1 MTTESSTVYFFSI
14 RMRFERFCRSIP
26 FALGYRLHCPNGL
39 LESADA
45 KTEQSESRARPR
57 ELSVSPNNG
66 PEFSKF
72 ASQNLRSFISN
83 LSHVYSLSYGGPL
96 SAGDLTTKAFCVKL
110 ALAKGEC

>member
-1 MTTESSTVYFFSI
+1 MTTGSSTVYFFSI
-14 RMRFERFCRSIP
+14 RMRFEGFCRSIL
-26 FALGYRLHCPNGL
+26 FELGYRLHCPNGL

-45 KTEQSESRARPR
+45 KTEQSESRGRFAKT
-57 ELSVSPNNG
+57 VCFADNG
-66 PEFSKF
+66 AEFSKF

-83 LSHVYSLSYGGPL
+83 LSHVYSIVYDCSI

>member
-1 MTTESSTVYFFSI
+1 MTTESSTAYSFSI
-14 RMRFERFCRSIP
+14 GMRFERFCRSIP

-45 KTEQSESRARPR
+45 KTEQSETRGTPART
-57 ELSVSPNNG
+57 VCFADNG
-66 PEFSKF
+66 AEFSKF

-83 LSHVYSLSYGGPL
+83 LSHVYSISYGGPL